1 MTDFNVT
8 LKQTGKYE
16 LSYSYNIAGPYSAE
30 DKVCLFVYNR
40 EKSYS
45 DSKPI
50 TSASGE
56 GKFTVSNV
64 GYYNARIIR
73 GSDTVHA
80 LARSEPVLIGPSVD
94 LDAEIDG
101 ENIVVTYTINEDPAY
116 PDLNG
121 EWWIGAYKRG
131 SLSNRLYLSYKY
143 CTEKVSGGKVLFD
156 ISKDLKPTNDSRSFD
171 FRFFFEKASPYKYSG
186 STSFEVMSRDSLSAI
201 VTRGADNSCVTL
213 TVYWERHDEP
223 VWSCDW
229 IGVYHPEYVGGAKV
243 DEKYLTAGAKKDGSG
258 NICFDLTEWYA
269 KYKETQADVPVFEIC
284 YFTHNTF
291 GQNYKVEEM
300 TIKVDINGV
309 RH

>member
-80 LARSEPVLIGPSVD
+80 LARSKPVLIGPSVD
-94 LDAEIDG
+94 LDAEMEG

-121 EWWIGAYKRG
+121 GWWIGAYKSG
-131 SLSNRLYLSYKY
+131 SLSNRLYLSYKC
-143 CTEKVSGGKVLFD
+143 CTEKERVGKVLFN
-156 ISKDLKPTNDSRSFD
+156 INKDLKPTKDSRSFD
-171 FRFFFEKASPYKYSG
+171 FRFFFENTSPFKYSG

-201 VTRGADNSCVTL
+201 VAWSADKSCVTL

-223 VWSCDW
+223 AGSCDW
-229 IGVYHPEYVGGAKV
+229 IGVYYPEYADGAKV
-243 DEKYLTAGAKKDGSG
+243 GEKYLTNGVKDGSG

-269 KYKETQADVPVFEIC
+269 KYKETHADVPVFEIC

-291 GQNYKVEEM
+291 YQNCKVDEM
-300 TIKVDINGV
+300 TIRVDINGV